1 MTEVL
6 VHRPVMAEQVI
17 EALAP
22 RDGALYVDGTFGRGG
37 YAKAMLEAAACQVY
51 GIDRDPEAIEAGL
64 KMAADYSGRLQML
77 EGRFSVMDALLA
89 AVSVYRVDGV
99 ALDLGVS
106 SPQLDDPERG
116 FSFSHDGPLDMRMQ
130 RTGRSAADIVNDEPE
145 SRIVWILSRYG
156 EERKA
161 RRVARAIVA
170 ARAERRLARTAEL
183 AEVVVKAIGPRGGG
197 RGIHPA
203 TRTFQALRIAVND
216 ELGELEQGLAA
227 AERILAPKAR
237 LVVVAFHSLEDRLV
251 KRFLHTRAG
260 RTARPSRHQPMPAEA
275 GPSPSF
281 RLLSGRVVKPTA
293 GESAVNPRAR
303 SARLRA
309 AERTDAEPWPDEGL
323 AA

>member
-1 MTEVL
+1 M
-6 VHRPVMAEQVI
+6 HRPVMVEEVI
-17 EALAP
+17 QALAP
-22 RDGALYVDGTFGRGG
+22 RDGGLYVDGTFGRGG
-37 YAKAMLEAAACQVY
+37 YTKAMLDAAACRVF
-51 GIDRDPEAIEAGL
+51 GIDRDPEAIDAGL
-64 KMAADYSGRLQML
+64 RLAAHYPGRLQML

-89 AVSVYRVDGV
+89 AVSVYRADGV

-130 RTGRSAADIVNDEPE
+130 RSGRSAADIVNDDPE

-156 EERKA
+156 EERRA

-183 AEVVVKAIGPRGGG
+183 ADIVVRAIGPLGGG

-216 ELGELEQGLAA
+216 ELGELQQGLVA
-227 AERILAPKAR
+227 AERILAPNAR

-251 KRFLHTRAG
+251 KRFLQTRAG
-260 RTARPSRHQPMPAEA
+260 RTARPSRHRPVPSEP

-281 RLLSGRVVKPTA
+281 RLLSGRVVKPT
-293 GESAVNPRAR
+293 SADSSANPRAR

-309 AERTDAEPWPDEGL
+309 AERTEADPWPDEGV